1 MEAELLGISGL
12 GGAGVVWTVVQMLR
26 NSIGANIIKD
36 RFTTPLAIAI
46 GIALNVVLKLD
57 HWIDFAETTWTGTI
71 LLGIMVGLS
80 ASGAHNFGKKVIN
93 GG

>member
-12 GGAGVVWTVVQMLR
+12 GGAGLVWTVVQMLR
-26 NSIGANIIKD
+26 NSLGTNIIKD
-36 RFTTPLAIAI
+36 RFTTPLAVAV

-57 HWIDFAETTWTGTI
+57 NWVDLAETTWTGTVI
-71 LLGIMVGLS
+71 LGFMVGLS
-80 ASGAHNFGKKVIN
+80 ASGAHSFVKKVIN

>member
-26 NSIGANIIKD
+26 NSVGTNIVKD
-36 RFTTPLAIAI
+36 GLTTPLAIVI
-46 GIALNVVLKLD
+46 GIGLNVVLKLD
-57 HWIDFAETTWTGTI
+57 HWIEFEETTWTGTVI
-71 LLGIMVGLS
+71 LGFMVGLS
-80 ASGAHNFGKKVIN
+80 ASGAHNFVKKVAN